1 MSNVAERQIKRKER
15 NSHLDLTHGGE
26 LAKTIFT
33 EPDWSGIQERL
44 RRRQKD
50 SANGEHNFTEL
61 YCGRMTKITIF

>member
-33 EPDWSGIQERL
+33 EPDWSGF
-44 RRRQKD
+44 RRD
-50 SANGEHNFTEL
+50 
-61 YCGRMTKITIF
+61 

>member
-1 MSNVAERQIKRKER
+1 MSNVAERQTKRKVR

-33 EPDWSGIQERL
+33 EPDEWIQERL

-50 SANGEHNFTEL
+50 SANGEHNFTES
-61 YCGRMTKITIF
+61 YCKMTKITF